1 MKRIVIIALAA
12 LVCTAADAKKKKET
26 VPAQKIEQKA
36 VINLKSPNDSINYA
50 CGYQQTYGL
59 VPYLIQQGMDT
70 TYLADFVRG
79 MKEGMAQYGDPS
91 HKAYNMGLNIANQV
105 KKDIMS
111 DFKEGLRG
119 SPDSLVE
126 VIYMAGFYDALNNDS
141 TKFTL
146 AEAQRYFQ
154 TRMASDQ
161 EIRKET
167 LYGKNREEGKKWLA
181 ENAKK
186 PGVVTLPSGLQYK
199 VIKEGTGP
207 KPTATEEVTV
217 KYEGTL
223 IDGTVFDSSYK
234 RTPQTNKFKA
244 NQVIKGWTEALTLM
258 PTGSTWEL
266 YIPQELAY
274 GDREAG
280 KIPEY
285 RYANRHNC
293 RYHKPTIPILQP
305 FRNTHSRFHQG
316 HHHCKWEKGYK
327 SSLI

>member
-146 AEAQRYFQ
+146 AEAQKYFQ

-199 VIKEGTGP
+199 VIKEGNGP
-207 KPTATEEVTV
+207 IPADTSVVEA
-217 KYEGTL
+217 KYEGKT
-223 IDGTVFDSSYK
+223 IDGKVFDSNWGK
-234 RTPQTNKFKA
+234 EPTTMGVG
-244 NQVIKGWTEALTLM
+244 QVIPGFSEALQLM
-258 PTGSTWEL
+258 PVGSTWEI
-266 YIPQELAY
+266 YIPQDKAY
-274 GDREAG
+274 GSNNAG
-280 KIPEY
+280 QIE
-285 RYANRHNC
+285 
-293 RYHKPTIPILQP
+293 P
-305 FRNTHSRFHQG
+305 FST
-316 HHHCKWEKGYK
+316 
-327 SSLI
+327 LIFKVELKEIVED